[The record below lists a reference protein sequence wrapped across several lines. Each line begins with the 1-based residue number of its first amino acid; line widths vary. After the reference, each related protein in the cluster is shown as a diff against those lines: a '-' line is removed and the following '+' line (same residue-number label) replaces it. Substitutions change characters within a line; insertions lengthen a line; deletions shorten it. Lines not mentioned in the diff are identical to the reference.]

1 MQSAFLFERY
11 YCGGA
16 NLRFNG
22 EIFPLL
28 GAMFVS
34 PLNANLIRNLSNGTF
49 KLANESG
56 QRLTGEGGG
65 CSVCLIVNC
74 ASAQLPASIFIR
86 ISRSASIS
94 IPFFHRS
101 PRHYTSMTVNESH
114 RSHPATWSSLKA
126 SMPGSFIRGSLF
138 FFLLPSVARKPRAYR
153 IEIVWSSPLTVF
165 RAVDENP

>member
-28 GAMFVS
+28 GATFVS

-56 QRLTGEGGG
+56 QRSTGEERKGRG

-86 ISRSASIS
+86 MSRPASIS

-101 PRHYTSMTVNESH
+101 PRHYTSMTVNESR
-114 RSHPATWSSLKA
+114 RSHPATWPSLKA
-126 SMPGSFIRGSLF
+126 PMSDSFIRGSLF
-138 FFLLPSVARKPRAYR
+138 FSPSLPFCRS
-153 IEIVWSSPLTVF
+153 
-165 RAVDENP
+165 